1 MSSKVTALSTRWRLL
16 LHAFS
21 LSGEENPPG
30 GDRGYAPS
38 YLPHPQVMAF
48 SSISAR
54 VWPVTKVL
62 FFTLACLLVFFLN
75 YDTLKSYSE
84 PNVELS
90 FFFFSLSLS
99 YILLGNFSKAENI
112 CTEIRYLRYRNLNI
126 IGKSVASPC
135 SHESDFWDPLSFFVS
150 VTSAILLGKVTASFS
165 LWPATRCHWWIHKRS
180 ALLQENRSLC
190 VTVA

>member
-90 FFFFSLSLS
+90 FFFFFLSLS

-135 SHESDFWDPLSFFVS
+135 SHESDFWDPLSSFCFCDVCHPLRQGDC
-150 VTSAILLGKVTASFS
+150 LLFTLTCYTMPLVDSQKVGSS
-165 LWPATRCHWWIHKRS
+165 PR
-180 ALLQENRSLC
+180 E
-190 VTVA
+190 